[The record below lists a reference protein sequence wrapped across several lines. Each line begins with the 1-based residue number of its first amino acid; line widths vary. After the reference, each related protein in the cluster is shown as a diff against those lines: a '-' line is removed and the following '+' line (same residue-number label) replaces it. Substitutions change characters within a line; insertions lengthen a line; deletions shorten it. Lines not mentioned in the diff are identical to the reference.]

1 MKQIISSKG
10 KVWIEDM
17 PDPICGP
24 NELLI
29 QNIASVLSIGTEKDS
44 IEVRKKS
51 PLKILRERPDLMQK
65 AKQLMSKE
73 GLVKAYKIGMET
85 LREPIALGY
94 SCSGLV
100 VDIGKDIS
108 NFKVGDHVSCMG
120 YGANHAEFVIVNKN
134 LCAKLPKNISF
145 KEGAFGTLGAIA
157 MQGVRRA
164 NISVGENIA
173 VIGLGLIGNLTIQIL
188 KASGCNVVGFD
199 INDYKINFSKK
210 FCDETYNVIKSDI
223 KSIINK
229 HTNGYGFD
237 KVIITASSK
246 TNSPITFSI
255 DLIRKKGKIILVGN
269 VPIEIPRDDFY
280 NKEAD
285 FLISTSYGPGRYD
298 PEFEEKGKYMPL
310 EYIRWSEKENL
321 SSFLKLISEKK
332 INIISLISL
341 EFSIDEGNKAYEV
354 LNKNRDI
361 IGIIINYAKKE
372 NKKQVIMN
380 LPNLSKNKVKENYIN
395 VGLIG
400 VGNFAKSVH
409 LPNLKKIKEYNIRAL
424 CSNSGLN
431 LKQIGK
437 KYNADYVT
445 TDYHKIIE
453 DDNIDLIII
462 TTRHDTHAKITI
474 DSLINNK
481 HTFVEK
487 PIAILKEDIKNIR
500 KVANGSKGL
509 LFVGFN
515 RRFAPFTEMIKR
527 DIKEIPG
534 PKIIDYYI
542 KTNNLPLDHWSL
554 DPEFGGGRIIGE
566 MIHFVDYIQ
575 YLINDEIIDISSQH
589 IEKNNDKIKTI
600 DDVCV
605 NLKYK
610 NGSIGNIIYSSIGS
624 ERFPKEIIQIH
635 CGLNSY
641 LLNDYKKLYIYTN
654 KIRKKKLWHQNKG
667 HFNELLRIRDTLMSG
682 ESLFDI
688 NQINLVHQT
697 VFKIIDRIYT

>member
-624 ERFPKEIIQIH
+624 EKFPKEIIQIH